1 MGEPVGIHETSM
13 GQACGPNEDAWQV
26 NEGGTNKRRG
36 KWATWGVV
44 GHVGGVGGVWVARQR
59 GGVEG
64 HTCGGLQ
71 GKEAGASVAS
81 TTHDPNHWLT

>member
-1 MGEPVGIHETSM
+1 MREGQTSEEAN
-13 GQACGPNEDAWQV
+13 GLH
-26 NEGGTNKRRG
+26 GGL
-36 KWATWGVV
+36 WGMW
-44 GHVGGVGGVWVARQR
+44 GGVGGVWVARQR